1 MDLQSLHPF
10 SLLEKYTY
18 DTNSQVF
25 YFNPIRREAFIKK
38 IVTFVILGSD
48 PPPTFSGKCIEK
60 PKPKKNKAFKLQY

>member
-10 SLLEKYTY
+10 SLLEKDIY

-38 IVTFVILGSD
+38 KSNICYTRV
-48 PPPTFSGKCIEK
+48 
-60 PKPKKNKAFKLQY
+60 